1 LELLPGTITFTF
13 EGIRIKFRGKLE
25 LVTHISVCWQVWS
38 TLQDK
43 NFMACSKNVFRVCN
57 IEFSFEITK
66 PGTKYQSTGSHTYY
80 TKLEI
85 FCKLAM
91 KESVLFCVFLL
102 SLSLS
107 LSLSTFS
114 YIFSSLYFSFG
125 FGQNFL
131 LGQKTS
137 SEKFGNTVPPL
148 KETGRRHNRVH

>member
-1 LELLPGTITFTF
+1 
-13 EGIRIKFRGKLE
+13 
-25 LVTHISVCWQVWS
+25 
-38 TLQDK
+38 
-43 NFMACSKNVFRVCN
+43 MACSKNVFRVCN

-107 LSLSTFS
+107 LSLYLFIHILFF
-114 YIFSSLYFSFG
+114 IFFFWIRSEFSFRSKDILG
-125 FGQNFL
+125 EVWEHRSTAEGNRKASQQSPLTVAHVTLDWFL
-131 LGQKTS
+131 IFFLVPISVSLFPKLSDLS
-137 SEKFGNTVPPL
+137 SIPYGPF
-148 KETGRRHNRVH
+148 RIA